1 MRHLMRLPAIGLFAA
16 AVIGCASHP
25 HPAQSAAPVT
35 AQNNAPPAAATPASD
50 ASAAPKSA
58 SEASRDAQLA
68 AKYPPGVNIA
78 LIKQGY
84 AVAEKNGGFLYCR
97 KDAVTGSRFTQRVC
111 LTESQIKENE
121 ARAKEALRDM
131 NNGVCSGKMCSN

>member
-1 MRHLMRLPAIGLFAA
+1 MRLPAIGLLATVA
-16 AVIGCASHP
+16 IAGCASKP
-25 HPAQSAAPVT
+25 HHTQSAPPLA
-35 AQNNAPPAAATPASD
+35 AQNEAAPHAAATPV
-50 ASAAPKSA
+50 SA
-58 SEASRDAQLA
+58 SEASRDAKLA
-68 AKYPPGVNIA
+68 SKYPPGVNLD

-84 AVAEKNGGFLYCR
+84 AVAEKDGGFVYCR

-131 NNGVCSGKMCSN
+131 NNGVCSGKMCNN